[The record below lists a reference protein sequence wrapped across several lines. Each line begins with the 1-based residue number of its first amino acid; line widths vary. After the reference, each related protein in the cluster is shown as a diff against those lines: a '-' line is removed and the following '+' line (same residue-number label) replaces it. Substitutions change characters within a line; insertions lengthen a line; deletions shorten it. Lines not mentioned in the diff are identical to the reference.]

1 MEFSADFDP
10 SSGGSAGR
18 PLKNPGV
25 TFFHLAFR
33 SLALFT
39 YLFGQYFSSSF
50 IGIFVFVVLMLSLD
64 FWTVKNVTGR
74 ILVGLRWWNYI
85 DDEGNSRWM
94 FEARNG
100 QSHVYL
106 SKTEISIFWSAL
118 IAAPTLW
125 LVFLLFAFFRFNF
138 QWLILVV
145 IGLSLSLSNLLGYL
159 RCRMGRTDNVASAM
173 SGMANAY
180 MRNQVMG
187 NITGLFSGGRAGGA
201 APATNMGAD
210 AQNII

>member
-1 MEFSADFDP
+1 
-10 SSGGSAGR
+10 
-18 PLKNPGV
+18 
-25 TFFHLAFR
+25 
-33 SLALFT
+33 
-39 YLFGQYFSSSF
+39 
-50 IGIFVFVVLMLSLD
+50 
-64 FWTVKNVTGR
+64 
-74 ILVGLRWWNYI
+74 
-85 DDEGNSRWM
+85 M

-118 IAAPTLW
+118 IAAPALW

-159 RCRMGRTDNVASAM
+159 RCRMGSTDNVASAM

-187 NITGLFSGGRAGGA
+187 NITGLFSGGRAGGT